1 MRVRKISLL
10 LWTAQVLLAALFMF
24 AGWAKLTLPA
34 EALRGPVPL
43 PVGFLR
49 FIGAMEIL
57 GAFGLLLPG
66 LLRIRRELTPLAGIG
81 LLIIVTGATVIT
93 LIGGQVGPAVLPFA
107 AGVIAALVVYGR
119 RDWLQ
124 AGALVVELAAESSP
138 SLGAAAACCL
148 PLDVSSSTLSA
159 VDGAQNV
166 SGPRT
171 TLDVKV
177 TALEFERGATP
188 CVQSVSRSSVRP
200 QECSSSPSRSQ
211 RRESFASAC
220 VLPP

>member
-1 MRVRKISLL
+1 MRVKKISLL
-10 LWTAQVLLAALFMF
+10 LWTAQVLLAALFIF

-34 EALRGPVPL
+34 EAMRGPVPL

-81 LLIIVTGATVIT
+81 LLIIVTSATVIT

-124 AGALVVELAAESSP
+124 AAFEAGRSRARYSRTLNRDNDAHRHRHAPTLLS
-138 SLGAAAACCL
+138 
-148 PLDVSSSTLSA
+148 DV
-159 VDGAQNV
+159 
-166 SGPRT
+166 GPR
-171 TLDVKV
+171 V
-177 TALEFERGATP
+177 
-188 CVQSVSRSSVRP
+188 
-200 QECSSSPSRSQ
+200 
-211 RRESFASAC
+211 
-220 VLPP
+220 